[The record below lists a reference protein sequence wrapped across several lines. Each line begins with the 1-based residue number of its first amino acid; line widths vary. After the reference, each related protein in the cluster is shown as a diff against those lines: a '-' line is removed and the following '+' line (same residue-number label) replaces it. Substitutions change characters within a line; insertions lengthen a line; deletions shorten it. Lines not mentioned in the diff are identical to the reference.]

1 MIIDCR
7 HGQLIQ
13 ISYHPG
19 SAPRRAFASNPAM
32 VTDTSAINRRNHSLA
47 DDEEIWLF
55 GYGSL
60 IFKAD
65 FPYVERRCAHV
76 RGWARR
82 FWQGSHD
89 HRGTPEAPGRVVTLI
104 AAPGRDCH
112 GVAYRIRG
120 AVFAHLDHREKN
132 GYLRLH
138 TSLHLAGGGTV
149 AGLFYVADA
158 DNPAFLG
165 PAPAADIARQ
175 ITAARGPSG
184 ANLDYL
190 LELAAGLRALGTRDP
205 HIEQL
210 LAEVS
215 AGA

>member
-1 MIIDCR
+1 MFPLPTLNCLGAAHDNRLPARPVDPDQLPSRLRTPQSLRQQPR
-7 HGQLIQ
+7 HGHGHQRHQ
-13 ISYHPG
+13 PPQPFPG
-19 SAPRRAFASNPAM
+19 GRRGDLAVRLRLPDLQGGLSLCGAALRPYDVGGVQQSA
-32 VTDTSAINRRNHSLA
+32 
-47 DDEEIWLF
+47 E
-55 GYGSL
+55 
-60 IFKAD
+60 
-65 FPYVERRCAHV
+65 
-76 RGWARR
+76 
-82 FWQGSHD
+82 
-89 HRGTPEAPGRVVTLI
+89 
-104 AAPGRDCH
+104 
-112 GVAYRIRG
+112 
-120 AVFAHLDHREKN
+120 AHLDHREKN

-175 ITAARGPSG
+175 IAAARGPSG